1 MTEKSILT
9 YIRRAGVAIARRA
22 RLQAYY
28 DGKSAILRR
37 AMADTSKPNHR
48 LVCGFP
54 ALIANSYTGYMFGEP
69 VAYDG
74 DDTGLLAELERVFA
88 YNDEQ
93 AENSILG
100 LDCAICGQAV
110 EILYIDADGEVRFQ
124 RVDPAGC
131 IAIYGQDIKEALE
144 ALIRVY
150 DVYDVERD
158 RTFKRVE
165 VLDGEKRYVYAA
177 DDMLS
182 GLCLEGEEPHAFGD
196 VPAVVYKNNGSA
208 AGDFEGVLS
217 LIDAYELMQSDT
229 LNDREYFSDAYL
241 ALKGLEGTQPEDVA
255 DMKSRRVLLLPP
267 DGDAQWLLKQGDGAG
282 DEAMKTRLNHDIHRF
297 SGCPDMSDENF
308 AGNASGVALR
318 YKLLQFENIAG
329 IKEREF
335 KRGLQ
340 RRIELLCNIFAVLG
354 RPMYDWR
361 SVRATFKRALP
372 QNLLELS
379 QTLSN
384 LGTLLSDETKRA
396 LLPLEIDEAAEAE
409 RIAGQRESNMSLF
422 SFSHEDEDD
431 GGGAGVDGA

>member
-9 YIRRAGVAIARRA
+9 YIRRAGGAIARRT

-28 DGKSAILRR
+28 DGKSDILRR
-37 AMADTSKPNHR
+37 AMADMSKPNHR

-69 VAYDG
+69 VSYDG
-74 DDTGLLAELERVFA
+74 DDAGLLAELERVFA

-93 AENSILG
+93 AENSMLG
-100 LDCAICGQAV
+100 LDCAVCGQAV
-110 EILYIDADGEVRFQ
+110 EILYIYADGEVRFQ

-131 IAIYGQDIKEALE
+131 IAIYGQDIEEALE

-165 VLDGEKRYVYAA
+165 VLDKETRYVYAA

-182 GLCLEGEEPHAFGD
+182 GLRLEGEEAHAFGD

-255 DMKSRRVLLLPP
+255 DMKSRRVLLLPQ

-282 DEAMKTRLNHDIHRF
+282 DEAMKERLNADIHRF
-297 SGCPDMSDENF
+297 SGCPDMSDERF

-361 SVRATFKRALP
+361 SVRVTFKRALP

-422 SFSHEDEDD
+422 NFSHADEED
-431 GGGAGVDGA
+431 GGVDIDGA

>member
-1 MTEKSILT
+1 M
-9 YIRRAGVAIARRA
+9 
-22 RLQAYY
+22 
-28 DGKSAILRR
+28 
-37 AMADTSKPNHR
+37 
-48 LVCGFP
+48 
-54 ALIANSYTGYMFGEP
+54 
-69 VAYDG
+69 
-74 DDTGLLAELERVFA
+74 FA

-93 AENSILG
+93 AENSMLG

-131 IAIYGQDIKEALE
+131 IAIYGQDIDEALE

-182 GLCLEGEEPHAFGD
+182 GLRLEGEEPHAFGD

-255 DMKSRRVLLLPP
+255 DMKSRRVLLLPQ
-267 DGDAQWLLKQGDGAG
+267 DGDAQWLLKQGDGAS

-308 AGNASGVALR
+308 AG
-318 YKLLQFENIAG
+318 
-329 IKEREF
+329 
-335 KRGLQ
+335 Q
-340 RRIELLCNIFAVLG
+340 RLG
-354 RPMYDWR
+354 RGAALQALAVREYRRHQGARVQAR
-361 SVRATFKRALP
+361 SAAAHRAFVQHLRRVGPAYVRLAQCARDV
-372 QNLLELS
+372 
-379 QTLSN
+379 QTRL
-384 LGTLLSDETKRA
+384 
-396 LLPLEIDEAAEAE
+396 AAEP
-409 RIAGQRESNMSLF
+409 AGAVADAL
-422 SFSHEDEDD
+422 
-431 GGGAGVDGA
+431 

>member
-1 MTEKSILT
+1 MNEKDILT
-9 YIRRAGVAIARRA
+9 YIRRASGDTERRR
-22 RLQAYY
+22 RLQNYY
-28 DGKSAILRR
+28 AGRSDILRR
-37 AMADTSKPNHR
+37 AVSDASKPNHR

-74 DDTGLLAELERVFA
+74 GDAEMMAELARVFG

-93 AENSILG
+93 AENSLLG
-100 LDCAICGQAV
+100 LDCAVCGQAA
-110 EILYIDADGEVRFQ
+110 EILYIDGDGEVRFA

-131 IAIYGQDIKEALE
+131 IPVYAQDVEADLE

-150 DVYDVERD
+150 DVYDVACD

-165 VLDGEKRYVYAA
+165 VLDREKRYVYSA
-177 DDMLS
+177 DDLMS
-182 GLCLEGEEPHAFGD
+182 GLRLEGEEPHAFGG
-196 VPAVVYKNNGSA
+196 VPAVVYRNNA
-208 AGDFEGVLS
+208 AGTGDFEGVLS

-229 LNDREYFSDAYL
+229 ANDRDYFSDAYL
-241 ALKGLEGTQPEDVA
+241 VLRGLEGTQPEDVA
-255 DMKSRRVLLLPP
+255 EMKTRRVLLLPP
-267 DGDAQWLLKQGDGAG
+267 DGEAQWLLKQGDGAA

-318 YKLLQFENIAG
+318 YKLLQFENISG

-361 SVRATFKRALP
+361 SVRVTFKRALP

-422 SFSHEDEDD
+422 NFSHADEED
-431 GGGAGVDGA
+431 GGVDVDGA